1 MVTADMHALFAPLKP
16 SAERGGE
23 RLSGESF
30 ADPSQGLLEAFLVK
44 WEASQLLLY
53 LCKQEEVR
61 RGEIQHIERVGD
73 QQDGTGG
80 EPVLAAVALMT
91 GEFFQPQIS
100 VKNGSDGEIR

>member
-44 WEASQLLLY
+44 
-53 LCKQEEVR
+53 
-61 RGEIQHIERVGD
+61 
-73 QQDGTGG
+73 
-80 EPVLAAVALMT
+80 
-91 GEFFQPQIS
+91 
-100 VKNGSDGEIR
+100 